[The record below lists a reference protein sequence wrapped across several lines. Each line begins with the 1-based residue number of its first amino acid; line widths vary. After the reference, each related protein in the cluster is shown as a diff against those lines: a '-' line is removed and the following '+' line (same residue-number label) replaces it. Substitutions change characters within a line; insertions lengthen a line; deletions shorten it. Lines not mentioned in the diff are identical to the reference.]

1 MGNRGGLKRE
11 NRQIGMFLKKIKKA
25 HFREFSAFAPKSM
38 KSADFL
44 VVDSKYSSFL
54 YVHFQRNLCS
64 PRLLKNAPLCNW
76 AKIFV
81 LLHMRNFNFWPK
93 YAFWQYFL
101 FAHTKMKIHL
111 TTLVFNIK
119 CKLLKSTNTR

>member
-1 MGNRGGLKRE
+1 MYVLRGGLKRE

-38 KSADFL
+38 KSANFL

-64 PRLLKNAPLCNW
+64 PRLLKMRLC
-76 AKIFV
+76 AIE
-81 LLHMRNFNFWPK
+81 PK
-93 YAFWQYFL
+93 FL
-101 FAHTKMKIHL
+101 FCHKCA
-111 TTLVFNIK
+111 TLIFDQNTHFDNIFCSFIQK
-119 CKLLKSTNTR
+119 